1 MADTDALIGQT
12 VSHYRIVEKLGGG
25 GMGVVYKAKD
35 TRLDRF
41 VALKF
46 LPEDVAQDYQALER
60 FRREAKAASALNHPN
75 ICTVYDIDEE
85 NGRAFIAME
94 YLEGQTLRHT
104 IAGRPMELEMLLGVA
119 IDVANGLNAAHSKG
133 IVHRDIKPANI
144 FVTEGGN
151 AKILDFG
158 LAKVSS
164 ATTVTDYADTL
175 ATVDVDSNQL
185 TSAGST
191 LGTVSYMSPEQSLG
205 KDLDARTD
213 LFSFGVVLYEMATGT
228 LPFRGATSAAIFN
241 SILNKAPVPPVR
253 LNNEIPSKLEDIINR
268 ALEKR
273 RDLRYQ
279 SASDMRSE
287 LKRLKR
293 DTDSGRSAATGT
305 LEEEREAEGPG
316 STVVQPIE
324 VSLRERRFVR
334 IFWGVVATIL
344 VASMGTYWYR
354 DYQSNHVKTPNVLRP
369 SVAVMPFKNLGK
381 PDVEW
386 LSNALSEMLNTE
398 LSSSDKIRTI
408 AAEDVNNAK
417 IDLGIAVT
425 PTFNSRILGK
435 IRRFVHAEYVI
446 SGTYMAMGNQ
456 PTDNIRVDVHLQ
468 DANSGEAIFSF
479 AETGTLAELSD
490 VLRRAGIELRGRLN
504 VQEPSTSDQSR
515 AQAIFPS
522 DPEALQLYTEGL
534 AKFRKFDALGA
545 RDSLERSISIE
556 PNIALPHW
564 ALARTWQ
571 LLGYDQKAK
580 EEAKKSIE
588 LRASLTPQDQR
599 FIEAFYQELN
609 AEWGKAIELYQAL
622 WVLYPDEPN
631 FALDLANAQTSAGK
645 GQEAL
650 TTLEKLKSQTQTKDD
665 PRVDLSEALA
675 ADSLSDIHK
684 QKAAATL
691 AVAKAKKQGSRLL
704 TAHAAWQLCS
714 AFYALG
720 EFQSG
725 ESACVESTASA
736 PFDDVIKARSQ
747 TVLANIMQ
755 AEGKIPEALEM
766 HGQALETARKIGS
779 QKDIVGALQNLA
791 NVLDAQGKTEEARK
805 YYEEALRIAHQIGD
819 KSATTKLQNNFAGH
833 LYENGDFS
841 AAETLYRQAIDT
853 AREIGDKDGMAT
865 ALLNLGNL
873 QSQLGRLDDAQKD
886 IQRALNLL
894 DDAGLQSEQA
904 PGLNML
910 GDIYLA
916 KGDLDA
922 AKKSYDDSFQLSIKQ
937 SVPAA
942 IASSRSE
949 LANLNL
955 EEGKLSEAE
964 ALARQAV
971 AEFAAEKLLD
981 NEADARNTLSRA
993 LLAQGKLGEARTEVD
1008 RALKLSPR
1016 DRGITLGIAMTDAR
1030 LKLKEGN
1037 EAQARKILA
1046 TALSEA
1052 SAMHLTGSM
1061 FEIRLYQAEIEA
1073 VTNRNSAETLFV
1085 SVERDAKA
1093 KGYQLVAAK
1102 AQSHKNR
1109 SE

>member
-1 MADTDALIGQT
+1 VAGTDALIGQT
-12 VSHYRIVEKLGGG
+12 VSHYRIIEKLGGG
-25 GMGVVYKAKD
+25 GMGVVYKAED

-46 LPEDVAQDYQALER
+46 LPEDVAKDYQALER

-94 YLEGQTLRHT
+94 CLEGQTLKLT
-104 IAGRPMELEMLLGVA
+104 IAARPMELEMLLGVA

-144 FVTEGGN
+144 FVAEGGN

-164 ATTVTDYADTL
+164 AKAVTDYADTL

-185 TSAGST
+185 TSVGST

-241 SILNKAPVPPVR
+241 SILNRAPVPPVR
-253 LNNEIPSKLEDIINR
+253 LNNEIPPRLEDIINR

-279 SASDMRSE
+279 SASDMCSE

-293 DTDSGRSAATGT
+293 DTDSGRSAATRT
-305 LEEEREAEGPG
+305 VEEERETKGPRP
-316 STVVQPIE
+316 TVVQSIE
-324 VSLRERRFVR
+324 VSLRKRRFVR
-334 IFWGVVATIL
+334 IFCGVVATIL

-354 DYQSNHVKTPNVLRP
+354 DYQSNHVKTNNALRP
-369 SVAVMPFKNLGK
+369 SVAVMAFKNLGK

-417 IDLGIAVT
+417 IDLGIAVA

-456 PTDNIRVDVHLQ
+456 PTDNIRIDVHLQ
-468 DANSGEAIFSF
+468 DANSEEAISSF
-479 AETGTLAELSD
+479 AETGTLADLSD
-490 VLRRAGIELRGRLN
+490 VLRRAGKELRARLN

-522 DPEALQLYTEGL
+522 DLEALRLYTEGL

-588 LRASLTPQDQR
+588 LRASLTPQEQR
-599 FIEAFYQELN
+599 SIEAFYHELN
-609 AEWGKAIELYQAL
+609 AEWGKAIEIYQAR
-622 WVLYPDEPN
+622 WVLYPDEPD

-650 TTLEKLKSQTQTKDD
+650 VTLEKLKSQKQTQDD

-675 ADSLSDIHK
+675 AHSLSDIHK

-704 TAHAAWQLCS
+704 TAYADWLLCD
-714 AFYALG
+714 AFYVLR

-747 TVLANIMQ
+747 TVLATIME

-766 HGQALETARKIGS
+766 RGQALETARKIGS
-779 QKDIVGALQNLA
+779 QRDIVGALENLA

-805 YYEEALRIAHQIGD
+805 YYEEALRIVHQIGD
-819 KSATTKLQNNFAGH
+819 KSATTILQFNFANH
-833 LYENGDFS
+833 LYTKGDFS
-841 AAETLYRQAIDT
+841 AAETLYRQSIDT
-853 AREIGDKDGMAT
+853 AREIGDKFGIAT
-865 ALLNLGNL
+865 GLVGLGNL
-873 QSQLGRLDDAQKD
+873 QRQLGQLDDAQKN
-886 IQRALNLL
+886 IQIALNLE

-904 PGLNML
+904 YGLNVL

-916 KGDLDA
+916 RGDLDA
-922 AKKSYDDSFQLSIKQ
+922 AKKNYDDSLQLSIKQ

-955 EEGKLSEAE
+955 EKGKFSEAE

-971 AEFAAEKLLD
+971 AEFAAEKLVD
-981 NEADARNTLSRA
+981 YEADARNTLSRA
-993 LLAQGKLGEARTEVD
+993 LLAQSKLGEARTEVD

-1016 DRGITLGIAMTDAR
+1016 DRGISLGIAMTDAR
-1030 LKLKEGN
+1030 LKSKEGN
-1037 EAQARKILA
+1037 ESEARKILA

-1052 SAMHLTGSM
+1052 SEMHLTGSM

-1073 VTNRNSAETLFV
+1073 VTNKNSAETLFV

-1093 KGYQLVAAK
+1093 KGYQLVATK
-1102 AQSHKNR
+1102 AQSRKNR